1 MSNYYNLDGIKT
13 ELNKRLSYEKS
24 ILKAWEDVT
33 FPTKK
38 DGTPFKVM
46 SKNFDSAKLYLD
58 NFAWRDYEKRLKV
71 NIFDDLNGYISED
84 INCYNQVKYISDKS
98 KLEKVSNIMPKE
110 PMLEQVYVYDL
121 EDIKEEIQKTINR
134 HKENI
139 VSLEKQIDQAEK
151 AYNDFVADY
160 KKAIENLVETCGAND
175 NSLFYAVRDTVKE
188 RYPYC

>member
-13 ELNKRLSYEKS
+13 ELEKRLSYEKS
-24 ILKAWEDVT
+24 ILKAWENVT

-46 SKNFDSAKLYLD
+46 SKNFDGAKLYLD

-121 EDIKEEIQKTINR
+121 DDIKEEIQKTINR

-139 VSLEKQIDQAEK
+139 VSLEKQITQAEK

-160 KKAIENLVETCGAND
+160 KKAIENLIETCGAND
-175 NSLFYAVRDTVKE
+175 NSLFYAVRDTVKT